1 MRSGYGILNPLTNL
15 LANHL
20 AYGYIMIGGGRMTE
34 KEMMKISVE
43 EFSRVQD
50 WMEISEKDSPVYN
63 SLKKRYID
71 LKVILTSSG
80 VNLTE
85 IDRIKA

>member
-1 MRSGYGILNPLTNL
+1 
-15 LANHL
+15 
-20 AYGYIMIGGGRMTE
+20 MTE
-34 KEMMKISVE
+34 EEVLKITVE

-50 WMEISEKDSPVYN
+50 WMQLSEKNSDVYK

-85 IDRIKA
+85 IDRVKE

>member
-1 MRSGYGILNPLTNL
+1 MTDKEILQKN
-15 LANHL
+15 
-20 AYGYIMIGGGRMTE
+20 I
-34 KEMMKISVE
+34 E
-43 EFSRVQD
+43 EFSRIQD
-50 WMEISEKDSPVYN
+50 WMQLSEKDSEVYK

-85 IDRIKA
+85 IDRIEE